1 MSGHDIHRHHAP
13 WRRYIPHWKH
23 SIQKKLNKVM
33 RHENDHLVCRWP
45 STKPGFTEWFDF
57 HELVDE
63 TPYLD
68 ENLKHLYMRVMEEDH
83 SRYDVFCD
91 GDDIWTTVSLLDEEA
106 EDNDKDWRDPCEDQD
121 EEDEEQYMEEE
132 HWEATDDSTKNPEE
146 DDAIVISSRLLLRRN
161 DCGRQHAASAFV
173 KRQCRH

>member
-1 MSGHDIHRHHAP
+1 MSGHNIHRHHAP

-68 ENLKHLYMRVMEEDH
+68 ENLKHLYMRVMEEDR
-83 SRYDVFCD
+83 SRYGVFCD
-91 GDDIWTTVSLLDEEA
+91 GDDIWTTVIHKRSDPRRYAGVSHVGARRWSTEVDESAA
-106 EDNDKDWRDPCEDQD
+106 EDNDKDWRVPCEDQD
-121 EEDEEQYMEEE
+121 EDDEEQYMEEE
-132 HWEATDDSTKNPEE
+132 HRGN
-146 DDAIVISSRLLLRRN
+146 R
-161 DCGRQHAASAFV
+161 G
-173 KRQCRH
+173 

>member
-1 MSGHDIHRHHAP
+1 
-13 WRRYIPHWKH
+13 
-23 SIQKKLNKVM
+23 M

-91 GDDIWTTVSLLDEEA
+91 GDDIWTTVIHKRSDPRRYAGVSHVGARRWSTEVDESASESPLFDEEA

-132 HWEATDDSTKNPEE
+132 HWGKP
-146 DDAIVISSRLLLRRN
+146 LLRLRRRAAARAARGN
-161 DCGRQHAASAFV
+161 TGRKMVLKKKKNTQ
-173 KRQCRH
+173 

>member
-1 MSGHDIHRHHAP
+1 MSGHNVHRHQAP
-13 WRRYIPHWKH
+13 WRRNIPHWKH
-23 SIQKKLNKVM
+23 SIKKKLSKVM

-91 GDDIWTTVSLLDEEA
+91 GDDIWTTVIHKRSDPRRYAGVSHVGARRWSTEVDESASESPLFDEEA

-132 HWEATDDSTKNPEE
+132 HWEN
-146 DDAIVISSRLLLRRN
+146 R
-161 DCGRQHAASAFV
+161 G
-173 KRQCRH
+173 